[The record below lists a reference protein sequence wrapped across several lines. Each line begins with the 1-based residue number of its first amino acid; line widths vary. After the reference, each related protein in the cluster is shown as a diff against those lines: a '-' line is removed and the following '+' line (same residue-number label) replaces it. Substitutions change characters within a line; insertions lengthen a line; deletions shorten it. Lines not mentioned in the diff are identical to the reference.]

1 MTQQQQTS
9 NQSQQMQL
17 NPVLMGYSTHTDG
30 SSPYGHHANYSYN
43 SAAAAYYHAQ
53 QQQQQQS
60 QQHSQAAQSPSQH
73 HQAAVMSA
81 AAAAMFN
88 DNDQYP
94 TYEEFQ
100 CIVQE
105 YLDNLSPK
113 KRDKALVDQHRYTL
127 ILQVLKDP
135 RNTAISTAQFRF
147 WVKKM
152 FQLAPT
158 DTLDIVCHDNKPV
171 AMREQ
176 IYEILVRAHRE
187 AHHGGRDKTSALVRL
202 LIFFFFRLFSA
213 VTIAFPSSPHQKIP
227 YSQFPPYIPHKQIL
241 NFILLSQVRRRYSWI
256 PKELIARFVRNCP
269 FCISR
274 RNSSQSPSIG
284 APKTPSPT
292 SSYPDNNGVPAY
304 VYDGA
309 QASHLLR
316 TTFEDDDLSYKTL
329 TPEMDFDY
337 VPTGPQPNNT
347 SVVAAAAAA
356 AAAAASNCH
365 VVNGPRSP
373 ATQYIPDPFGNT
385 NYYYASQ
392 QPPTHPA
399 FSAQRHPQQAS
410 SQQQQGTSEHQA
422 HQQQQRNNLAYAMV
436 EMGMH
441 PFASSDGY
449 TYQQSYGNPYTDIL
463 GITRVPPQDE
473 CFQDLSGRPASA
485 AAVAGVDL
493 LSHHRLFQ

>member
-1 MTQQQQTS
+1 LQSNGVEQNITRLDELGVHNRYKFGVLVVKDGQTKEEDWFANS
-9 NQSQQMQL
+9 ETPDGLERFL
-17 NPVLMGYSTHTDG
+17 NIVSKRVELQGYEGWSAGLDTRSGDSGTHTYISMRDDSTLAFHVAPLIPSRPVDKQHIQRKRHIGNDIVCVIFVDG
-30 SSPYGHHANYSYN
+30 RQPFNPAAIKSQFLHVFIVVHEELVDNQPVWRVEVVANENVGKFGPALPPNGLFYTSDQLASFIHVKLINAENAALKSPKF
-43 SAAAAYYHAQ
+43 AAPNARAREGILLNHIQRIIGLAEKPGAKKRLLKSPSTLSDP
-53 QQQQQQS
+53 S
-60 QQHSQAAQSPSQH
+60 QRAFDSVVGLDFSLPDKTAGGKVRPVPGMSPQSPSQH

-94 TYEEFQ
+94 TYEDFQ

-187 AHHGGRDKTSALVRL
+187 AHHGGRDKTSALVR
-202 LIFFFFRLFSA
+202 
-213 VTIAFPSSPHQKIP
+213 
-227 YSQFPPYIPHKQIL
+227 
-241 NFILLSQVRRRYSWI
+241 RRYSWI

-284 APKTPSPT
+284 APKTP
-292 SSYPDNNGVPAY
+292 
-304 VYDGA
+304 
-309 QASHLLR
+309 
-316 TTFEDDDLSYKTL
+316 
-329 TPEMDFDY
+329 
-337 VPTGPQPNNT
+337 
-347 SVVAAAAAA
+347 
-356 AAAAASNCH
+356 
-365 VVNGPRSP
+365 
-373 ATQYIPDPFGNT
+373 
-385 NYYYASQ
+385 
-392 QPPTHPA
+392 
-399 FSAQRHPQQAS
+399 
-410 SQQQQGTSEHQA
+410 
-422 HQQQQRNNLAYAMV
+422 
-436 EMGMH
+436 
-441 PFASSDGY
+441 
-449 TYQQSYGNPYTDIL
+449 
-463 GITRVPPQDE
+463 
-473 CFQDLSGRPASA
+473 
-485 AAVAGVDL
+485 
-493 LSHHRLFQ
+493 